1 MLELKVDKGK
11 VTVTGI
17 EGTLGELIDDVLDII
32 RYFWL
37 SQERAG
43 WGAMTFRNGILDGVV
58 NEGGDAQADKAWA
71 WQPAEEVDHD
81 R

>member
-37 SQERAG
+37 SQESAG

-58 NEGGDAQADKAWA
+58 NEGGDAKADKAWA
-71 WQPAEEVDHD
+71 WMPPKEG
-81 R
+81 

>member
-37 SQERAG
+37 SQKELV
-43 WGAMTFRNGILDGVV
+43 GA
-58 NEGGDAQADKAWA
+58 Q
-71 WQPAEEVDHD
+71 
-81 R
+81 